1 MQKEISIKI
10 KPYEALNNSAI
21 HQYLAILLGKN
32 ENNITG
38 FYKLKQS
45 IDARSRQQVWIN
57 LTLKVFI
64 DEPYQQRAIQPIFFK
79 DVTKKNKKVIIIGAG
94 PAGLFAALKL
104 LELGIKP
111 IILERGKNIQ
121 SRRRDLAILNKEGIV
136 NPESNYC
143 F

>member
-45 IDARSRQQVWIN
+45 IDARSRQQVWI
-57 LTLKVFI
+57 T
-64 DEPYQQRAIQPIFFK
+64 
-79 DVTKKNKKVIIIGAG
+79 
-94 PAGLFAALKL
+94 
-104 LELGIKP
+104 
-111 IILERGKNIQ
+111 
-121 SRRRDLAILNKEGIV
+121 
-136 NPESNYC
+136 
-143 F
+143 